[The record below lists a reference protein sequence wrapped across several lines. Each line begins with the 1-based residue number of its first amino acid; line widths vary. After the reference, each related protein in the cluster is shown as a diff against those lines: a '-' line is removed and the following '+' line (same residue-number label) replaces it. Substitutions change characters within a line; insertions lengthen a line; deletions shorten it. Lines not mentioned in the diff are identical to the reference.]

1 MTRILIIEDE
11 GSYREALTFMLGKE
25 GFDVA
30 AAADGKSG
38 LAEYDRNGA
47 DLVLLDLMLPG
58 MPGTEVCRRLRAR
71 GDVAI
76 IMVSA
81 RDSETDKVVGLEIG
95 ADDYVTKPFSHREL
109 VARIRAI
116 LRRGHDSTLIPEV
129 VEMDGVRIDVER
141 HQVLVDGQE
150 VRLALREF
158 ELLELLLRNAGRV
171 MTRGQI
177 IDRIWGSDYVGDTKT
192 LDVHVKRLRNKIE
205 REPSKPSRVIT
216 VRGLGYKFRG

>member
-30 AAADGKSG
+30 AAADGESG
-38 LAEYDRNGA
+38 LAEYDRNSA

-81 RDSETDKVVGLEIG
+81 RDSETDKVVG
-95 ADDYVTKPFSHREL
+95 
-109 VARIRAI
+109 
-116 LRRGHDSTLIPEV
+116 
-129 VEMDGVRIDVER
+129 
-141 HQVLVDGQE
+141 
-150 VRLALREF
+150 
-158 ELLELLLRNAGRV
+158 
-171 MTRGQI
+171 
-177 IDRIWGSDYVGDTKT
+177 
-192 LDVHVKRLRNKIE
+192 
-205 REPSKPSRVIT
+205 
-216 VRGLGYKFRG
+216 

>member
-11 GSYREALTFMLGKE
+11 GSYREALTYMLGKE

-30 AAADGKSG
+30 TAADGESG
-38 LAEYDRNGA
+38 LTEYDRNGA

-129 VEMDGVRIDVER
+129 VEMDGGAHRR
-141 HQVLVDGQE
+141 GTPPGSRRRTGGE
-150 VRLALREF
+150 VGA
-158 ELLELLLRNAGRV
+158 
-171 MTRGQI
+171 
-177 IDRIWGSDYVGDTKT
+177 
-192 LDVHVKRLRNKIE
+192 
-205 REPSKPSRVIT
+205 SRVRAAGAAAAQ
-216 VRGLGYKFRG
+216 RGACHDPRPDHRPHLIF

>member
-11 GSYREALTFMLGKE
+11 ESYREALTYMLNKE

-30 AAADGKSG
+30 AEADGESG

-71 GDVAI
+71 GNVAI

-81 RDSETDKVVGLEIG
+81 RDSETDKVVGLEI
-95 ADDYVTKPFSHREL
+95 
-109 VARIRAI
+109 RAI
-116 LRRGHDSTLIPEV
+116 LRRGHDSTLISEI

-141 HQVLVDGQE
+141 HQVVVDGQE

-205 REPSKPSRVIT
+205 RDPSSPSRVIT
-216 VRGLGYKFRG
+216 VRGLGYKFQG